1 MPWNKL
7 SITLK
12 QNKFMPYSSK
22 LLDEKITKILQKINP
37 EIVFDIGAG
46 AGKYG
51 KIARN
56 KLTNLKKLVAI
67 EIDEDYIRK
76 FKLKD
81 IYDEVKCMS
90 VTDLIDKQFY
100 DTNFGTVIIG
110 DCIEHLKK
118 SDGIDLLNFLVY
130 RSKWILVQY
139 PVKYLQNTF
148 EGKHQEAH
156 ISVWDDHDFISFEV
170 KKKLVAEQQRFVL
183 IKGYIV

>member
-1 MPWNKL
+1 
-7 SITLK
+7 
-12 QNKFMPYSSK
+12 MPYSSR
-22 LLDEKITKILQKINP
+22 LLDEKIAKILKNISP
-37 EIVFDIGAG
+37 EIIFDIGAG

-56 KLTNLKKLVAI
+56 NLSHLEKLVAI
-67 EIDEDYIRK
+67 EIDQDYIEK

-90 VTDLIDKQFY
+90 AMDLIDQSFY

-118 SDGIDLLNFLVY
+118 SEGVDLLNFLVY

-156 ISVWDDHDFISFEV
+156 ISVWDDHDFVSFEV
-170 KKKLVAEQQRFVL
+170 KKKLSIEQQRFVL